1 MNYTSNRRSTCVPWL
16 RIWML
21 SNKSTTKVL
30 LTKVLL
36 TNEQC
41 SLLKILYSVIKRERK
56 QFLQLKEVLGSLL
69 SQQRI
74 RFSTLSSKTFYHYLS
89 FRSRTSREKIFFL
102 FEILNLKVNFLRNR
116 RYRASN
122 IQNAHLRTGWVFRL
136 CVWTSVHHYSVCH

>member
-36 TNEQC
+36 TNERC
-41 SLLKILYSVIKRERK
+41 SLLKILYSVIKRERENNFFNWK
-56 QFLQLKEVLGSLL
+56 KFLAHCWVNKEFG
-69 SQQRI
+69 
-74 RFSTLSSKTFYHYLS
+74 FFTLSSKTFYHYLS
-89 FRSRTSREKIFFL
+89 FRSRTSREKISFL

-116 RYRASN
+116 HYRASN
-122 IQNAHLRTGWVFRL
+122 IQNAHLRIGCSD